1 MKKLDQFVLKSF
13 VGPFLA
19 ILGIVIFILVL
30 QFLWLYIDE
39 LVGKGLEFKVI
50 LEFLMWGSCQ
60 VLPLAIPLATLL
72 SSMMTLGD
80 MGEKFELTAIKASGI
95 SLARILVPMTLVGIL
110 ITIGAF
116 YIGDRLVPYSI
127 NQIYTMRDDIGRTK
141 SEIKIPTGT
150 FYDGIE
156 GYILR
161 VENRD
166 KKTGMMYNIQV
177 YDHSTDKGNT
187 RITVADSGIIKM
199 SKSKDYLTFLLYN
212 GTNYQEKN
220 TRKYRDT
227 TLSLQ
232 RIQFYEQEMVIPL
245 ENYAFHHSDSARYGE
260 QVKSMNLASL
270 QHGHDS
276 LVNLVN
282 LGTEKHV
289 REFNAQNGLSYKSQL
304 DTSWR
309 EKATA
314 VLAPLEIPAST
325 SLTNRQHYY
334 ERAAETAR
342 QYETHLR
349 SQTMESYEYTQLI
362 HRTDVEIWKKYA
374 QALACLLLFFIG
386 APIGA
391 ILKKGGLGTPAIL
404 SLLFF
409 VLYWVIDIT
418 GERLANN
425 GSTTAFMGKFI
436 SAFVLAPIG
445 VFLTTKAI
453 QDSSIFNVDGLKR
466 GIRKVKSQIFRM
478 FRKTRIVYMGTPEF
492 SVAPLDALR
501 KSGYKIVGVV
511 TVPDKP
517 SGRGLKMNES
527 AVKKY
532 AVANDLPLLQP
543 EKLKDEAFL
552 KDLAA
557 WKADLFVVVGFRM
570 LPEVVWA
577 MPKLGTFNLH
587 AALLPQY
594 RGAAPINW
602 AVINGEN
609 ITGVTTFMIDKKI
622 DTGGIILRS
631 ECRVEPTDTAGSLHD
646 KLMVLGSQLVVETV
660 EGIIQNNV
668 ELRVQRSF
676 IQGAE
681 LLKPAPK
688 LTRELQ
694 HICWDDTTRHIYN
707 LIRGLSPYPGAF
719 TELVPLSEG
728 ETLSGALPS
737 VSSFAPRESEQAP
750 FHSACRRFARTGSR
764 SDAEER
770 VSPSA
775 EPVSSEKD
783 TPSVAKKEVDA
794 PSGVSFSDA
803 IQLKVFFGE
812 MRYDLPKAAPGTVL
826 SDGKTYFAVATQD
839 GAIAITDL
847 QLSGKKRMDVKS
859 FLLGFRNPTA
869 WTTTPGTSK
878 AEIAKAAPEE
888 DA

>member
-1 MKKLDQFVLKSF
+1 MKKLDQFILKSF

-19 ILGIVIFILVL
+19 VLGIIVFILVM

-95 SLARILVPMTLVGIL
+95 SLTRVLMPMILVSIL
-110 ITIGAF
+110 ISIGAF

-127 NQIYTMRDDIGRTK
+127 NQIYTMRDDIRRTK

-161 VENRD
+161 VESRD
-166 KKTGMMYNIQV
+166 KETGMMYNIQV
-177 YDHSTDKGNT
+177 YDHSSGKGNT

-199 SKSKDYLTFLLYN
+199 SKVKDYLTFSLYN
-212 GTNYQEKN
+212 GVSYQEENK
-220 TRKYRDT
+220 RKYRDT
-227 TLSLQ
+227 TLALQ
-232 RIQFYEQEMVIPL
+232 KVAFSREEMVISL
-245 ENYAFHHSDSARYGE
+245 QNYTYQQSDSARYGE
-260 QVKSMNLASL
+260 QVRSMNLEAL
-270 QHGHDS
+270 RHGHDS
-276 LVNLVN
+276 LTGLVN
-282 LGTEKHV
+282 DGTRKHV
-289 REFNAQNGLSYKSQL
+289 IEFLRSNTIDYRKQL

-309 EKATA
+309 TKYTTVMEPHPDGPWKSFTDKKRAYDNAATGA
-314 VLAPLEIPAST
+314 EHLAGM
-325 SLTNRQHYY
+325 
-334 ERAAETAR
+334 AR
-342 QYETHLR
+342 NQI
-349 SQTMESYEYTQLI
+349 MESSDYTRLI
-362 HRTDVEIWKKYA
+362 YRTDVEIWKKYA

-391 ILKKGGLGTPAIL
+391 LLKKGGLGTPAIF
-404 SLLFF
+404 SMLFF

-425 GSTTAFMGKFI
+425 GTTTAFIGKFV
-436 SAFVLAPIG
+436 SAFILAPIG
-445 VFLTTKAI
+445 GFLTVKAV
-453 QDSSIFNVDGLKR
+453 QDASLFNIDLLKSWF
-466 GIRKVKSQIFRM
+466 RKFKSQFIRM
-478 FRKTRIVYMGTPEF
+478 FRQTRIVYMGTPEF
-492 SVAPLDALR
+492 SVGPLDALL
-501 KSGYKIVGVV
+501 KAGYKVVGVV

-532 AVANDLPLLQP
+532 AVEKGLPLLQP
-543 EKLKDEAFL
+543 EKLKDEDFL
-552 KDLAA
+552 KALAA

-570 LPEVVWA
+570 LPEVVWS

-609 ITGVTTFMIDKKI
+609 ISGVTTFMIDHKI

-631 ECRVEPTDTAGSLHD
+631 ECHIETTDTAGDLHD
-646 KLMVLGSQLVVETV
+646 KLMELGSTLVVETV
-660 EGIIQNNV
+660 EGLIQKNV

-676 IQGAE
+676 IQGSE

-694 HICWDDTTRHIYN
+694 HIDWRDTSRHIYN
-707 LIRGLSPYPGAF
+707 LIRGLSPFPCAF
-719 TELVPLSEG
+719 TELVQMPGQAGHDGGVMADSDR
-728 ETLSGALPS
+728 PS
-737 VSSFAPRESEQAP
+737 P
-750 FHSACRRFARTGSR
+750 
-764 SDAEER
+764 
-770 VSPSA
+770 
-775 EPVSSEKD
+775 
-783 TPSVAKKEVDA
+783 
-794 PSGVSFSDA
+794 
-803 IQLKVFFGE
+803 IQLKIYFGE
-812 MRYDLPKAAPGTVL
+812 IRTDLHAAPGTVL
-826 SDGKTYFAVATQD
+826 SDGKTYLAIATED

-847 QLSGKKRMDVKS
+847 QLAGKKRMDVKS

-869 WTTTPGTSK
+869 YTTTVGTSK
-878 AEIAKAAPEE
+878 AEIEKAQPKE
-888 DA
+888 DE

>member
-1 MKKLDQFVLKSF
+1 MKKLDQFLLKSF

-19 ILGIVIFILVL
+19 ILGIVVFILVM

-80 MGEKFELTAIKASGI
+80 MGEHFELTAIKASGI
-95 SLARILVPMTLVGIL
+95 SLLRVLLPMIGVSIL
-110 ITIGAF
+110 ISIGAF

-161 VENRD
+161 VDRRD
-166 KKTGMMYNIQV
+166 KKTGMMYNILV
-177 YDHSTDKGNT
+177 YDHSAGKGNT
-187 RITVADSGIIKM
+187 SITVADSGIIKM
-199 SKSKDYLTFLLYN
+199 SKAKDYLTFQLFD
-212 GTNYQEKN
+212 GVNYQEENK
-220 TRKYRDT
+220 RQYRDT
-227 TLSLQ
+227 SLALQ
-232 RIQFYEQEMVIPL
+232 RIRFHNQEMVIPL

-260 QVKSMNLASL
+260 QVRSMNLESL

-276 LVNLVN
+276 LVNLVHEGTLRHVEEFRN
-282 LGTEKHV
+282 QAHLGH
-289 REFNAQNGLSYKSQL
+289 QDQL
-304 DTSWR
+304 DTAWR
-309 EKATA
+309 SVSTTLLDPPSDKRW
-314 VLAPLEIPAST
+314 T
-325 SLTNRQHYY
+325 SLMNKQYGL
-334 ERAAETAR
+334 ESAVSAARRIQGMANGQIMDTA
-342 QYETHLR
+342 
-349 SQTMESYEYTQLI
+349 EYTHLI

-386 APIGA
+386 APVGA
-391 ILKKGGLGTPAIL
+391 LLKKGGLGAPAVI

-409 VLYWVIDIT
+409 VLYWVVDIT

-425 GSTTAFMGKFI
+425 GSTTAFVGKFI

-445 VFLTTKAI
+445 TWLTVKAVK
-453 QDSSIFNVDGLKR
+453 DASIFNIDL
-466 GIRKVKSQIFRM
+466 VKSGFRRVKSKFFRM

-492 SVAPLDALR
+492 SVGPLDALI
-501 KSGYKIVGVV
+501 KGGYHIVGVV

-532 AVANDLPLLQP
+532 AVAHELPLLQP
-543 EKLKDEAFL
+543 EKLKDEDFL

-557 WKADLFVVVGFRM
+557 WRADLFVVVGFRM
-570 LPEVVWA
+570 LPEVVWS

-609 ITGVTTFMIDKKI
+609 ITGVTTFMIDKRI

-631 ECRVEPTDTAGSLHD
+631 ECRVEPTDTAGTLHD
-646 KLMVLGSQLVVETV
+646 KLMELGSQLVMETV
-660 EGIIQNNV
+660 EGLVQKNV

-676 IQGAE
+676 IQGSE

-688 LTRELQ
+688 LTHELQ
-694 HICWDDTTRHIYN
+694 HIDWNDTTRHVYN
-707 LIRGLSPYPGAF
+707 LIRGLSPFPCAY
-719 TELVPLSEG
+719 TELVPEG
-728 ETLSGALPS
+728 
-737 VSSFAPRESEQAP
+737 
-750 FHSACRRFARTGSR
+750 
-764 SDAEER
+764 
-770 VSPSA
+770 
-775 EPVSSEKD
+775 
-783 TPSVAKKEVDA
+783 DA
-794 PSGVSFSDA
+794 PAV
-803 IQLKVFFGE
+803 QLKVFFGE
-812 MRYDLPKAAPGTVL
+812 MRYDLHAEPGTVL

-847 QLSGKKRMDVKS
+847 QLAGKKRMDVRS
-859 FLLGFRNPTA
+859 FLLGFRNPTSYR
-869 WTTTPGTSK
+869 TTPGTSK
-878 AEIAKAAPEE
+878 AEIAKAAPKE
-888 DA
+888 DE